1 MKPVWHIVLIVVM
14 GMNVTLSLDPDLF
27 AADGAGD
34 ALGLLDRALAEANLL
49 GDDRLFLEHDFIF
62 AHRDPEGLTLANR
75 AG

>member
-1 MKPVWHIVLIVVM
+1 MLAPNLRAFAARVNVALVLDA
-14 GMNVTLSLDPDLF
+14 GFF

-49 GDDRLFLEHDFIF
+49 SDDRLFLDHDFIF
-62 AHRDPEGLTLANR
+62 AHRDPEGLTLADR